1 MKRATAIAVLA
12 FAISAFAET
21 PPPEF
26 VSQVL
31 EPTGGK
37 IDRPKDW
44 FYSEGHRGQ
53 TYMWTI
59 SREDTSGGRPYTTGV
74 RIQVFV
80 GVKSAAGKT
89 AKQFILDFLASKKQ
103 QATVI
108 KTCNESDQGLFT
120 RVCLET
126 EEGAHRIL
134 YSLFWGSQNMDMA
147 VVSIAGTTKEQW
159 EAYAPVFERMGAF
172 EIIDM
177 KRFEK

>member
-1 MKRATAIAVLA
+1 MRRATVIAALA
-12 FAISAFAET
+12 FSLSAFAEE
-21 PPPEF
+21 PPIEF

-44 FYSEGHRGQ
+44 FYSEGHRGG

-59 SREDTSGGRPYTTGV
+59 SREDMSGGRPYTTGV

-80 GVKSAAGKT
+80 GVKGVTGKS
-89 AKQFILDFLASKKQ
+89 AKQFILDFIASKKQ

-108 KTCNESDQGLFT
+108 KTCQESDQGLFM

-126 EEGAHRIL
+126 EEGPHRIL

-147 VVSIAGTTKEQW
+147 VVSIAGTTKENW
-159 EAYAPVFERMGAF
+159 KAYGPVFERMSAF